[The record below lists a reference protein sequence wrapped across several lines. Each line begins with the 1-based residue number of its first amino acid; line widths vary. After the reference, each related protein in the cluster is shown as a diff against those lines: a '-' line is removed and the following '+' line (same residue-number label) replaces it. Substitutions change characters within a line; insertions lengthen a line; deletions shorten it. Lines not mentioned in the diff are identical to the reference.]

1 MTASPG
7 LFGAAGAWST
17 RAPGISLTLVLMEG
31 DADAFSTETAQFP
44 DTPEG
49 HAEGERLFEALKALA
64 PAIAR
69 KREASLE
76 DYCAAVSK
84 VTGTDEETLFGML
97 DDFVRCDSSDV
108 GTLQPVALVV
118 ERTHA
123 DGRVERMRFEHKE
136 AYTGAPVMH
145 GYLLLH
151 PISSQWLTRWD

>member
-1 MTASPG
+1 MTASQG
-7 LFGAAGAWST
+7 LFGAAGTWST
-17 RAPGISLTLVLMEG
+17 RNPGIALTLVLMEG
-31 DADAFSTETAQFP
+31 DADGFTTQSASFP
-44 DTPEG
+44 DTDAGRTE
-49 HAEGERLFEALKALA
+49 AERLFEALKALA

-84 VTGTDEETLFGML
+84 VTGTDEATLFGML
-97 DDFVRCDSSDV
+97 DEFVRSDSSDV
-108 GTLQPVALVV
+108 GTLQPVALLV

-123 DGRVERMRFEHKE
+123 DGRLERMRFEHKE
-136 AYTGAPVMH
+136 AYTGASVMH